1 MCMCVR
7 ARPRS
12 LTVLC
17 FAVTSQDWPFDDGQA
32 PPQEVMEN
40 WFNLLKTRFNED
52 PNCCIAVH
60 CVAGLGRSVSASPPC
75 GLV

>member
-1 MCMCVR
+1 ML
-7 ARPRS
+7 S
-12 LTVLC
+12 LC
-17 FAVTSQDWPFDDGQA
+17 QDWAFDDGQA

-40 WFNLLKTRFNED
+40 WFNLLKTRFSED